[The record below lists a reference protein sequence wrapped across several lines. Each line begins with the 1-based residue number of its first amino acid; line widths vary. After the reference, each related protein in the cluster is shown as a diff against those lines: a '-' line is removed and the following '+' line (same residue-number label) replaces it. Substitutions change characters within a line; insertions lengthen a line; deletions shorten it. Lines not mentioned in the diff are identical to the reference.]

1 MIILIWHGYFLLRKV
16 PYIVYKFY
24 YDILVQFNKHI
35 KDLEHSEAQLK
46 ELFARTLFDCSHA
59 WGLTSSDSIPL
70 FLDSLFSCI

>member
-1 MIILIWHGYFLLRKV
+1 MTWLFFIKERSKL

-35 KDLEHSEAQLK
+35 KDLERSEAQLK